1 MASRPFAGASRP
13 MHRPHAT
20 AKLLQSMGL
29 LQMAA
34 AKKRQRQPRR
44 RCFDLFRP
52 GFQNGKATA
61 GGRGFCPA
69 GGCAFD
75 EVPMCSKKSGTGVE
89 REPDAESLLAGGAF
103 GSPQLLRNL

>member
-20 AKLLQSMGL
+20 AKPLQSMGL

-34 AKKRQRQPRR
+34 AKNGNGTPVAD
-44 RCFDLFRP
+44 CFDLFRP

-61 GGRGFCPA
+61 GGRGFRPA
-69 GGCAFD
+69 GGCGFD
-75 EVPMCSKKSGTGVE
+75 EVPMCSENSGTGVE

>member
-1 MASRPFAGASRP
+1 

-29 LQMAA
+29 LQNGGR
-34 AKKRQRQPRR
+34 KKTATAPPSPIALT
-44 RCFDLFRP
+44 LFRL

-61 GGRGFCPA
+61 GGRGFSPA
-69 GGCAFD
+69 GGCGFD
-75 EVPMCSKKSGTGVE
+75 EVPMCSEKSGTGVE